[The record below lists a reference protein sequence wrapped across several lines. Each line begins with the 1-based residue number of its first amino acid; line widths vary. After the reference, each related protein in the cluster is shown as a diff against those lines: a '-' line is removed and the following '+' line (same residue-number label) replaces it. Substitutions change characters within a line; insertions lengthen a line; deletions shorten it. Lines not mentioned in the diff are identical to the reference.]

1 MRKHIFMLSS
11 ILMLTLSI
19 SCKKS
24 NEKDKE
30 PFVCTTCAKT
40 PQALAANDAS
50 SKGVYKGVIVGSS
63 GTIKFDIANSN
74 TTIVAVMVLDGVS
87 VNLSSNVTWVA
98 GQAFTSAFTGTLS
111 GAPVSVTF
119 SVSTAGQ
126 SPTVTAY
133 NIPGHPGASFDLVK
147 ETSTNLIECFE
158 GTYSTTKPEKGTF
171 NLIVSRV
178 MKAYGGSSRVDG
190 STTSNPFN
198 GKLNANNQMLNDDN
212 KVVGTITGDEIQG
225 TSQSSGGTS
234 VTINA
239 RRTL

>member
-1 MRKHIFMLSS
+1 MRKYIFTLTS

-24 NEKDKE
+24 KENEKE
-30 PFVCTTCAKT
+30 PFVCTTCTKT
-40 PQALAANDAS
+40 PQAIAANDAS
-50 SKGVYKGVIVGSS
+50 SKGIYKGIIIGSS

-74 TTIVAVMVLDGVS
+74 TTVVAVMVLDGVS
-87 VNLSSNVTWVA
+87 VSLSSNVTWVA
-98 GQAFTSAFTGTLS
+98 GQAFTSAFTGTLNGS
-111 GAPVSVTF
+111 PVSITF

-126 SPTVTAY
+126 SPTITAY
-133 NIPGHPGASFDLVK
+133 NIPGHPSASFDLVK
-147 ETSTNLIECFE
+147 ETSTNLVECFE

-178 MKAYGGSSRVDG
+178 MKAYSGSSRVDG
-190 STTSNPFN
+190 NTSSNPFS

-212 KVVGTITGDEIQG
+212 KVVGTITADEIQG

-239 RRTL
+239 KRTL